1 MYGSHSSDFTMGVR
15 SIIRGPLTSSEI
27 SEGNAFTKELA
38 GLFKGQH
45 LKRWKEE
52 VERRGEPG
60 GASSLHDWKTCS
72 TKAET
77 ESRRAPSHKL
87 TKKIC
92 NASAYGIKN
101 ITTYD
106 DKMIT
111 PNIKRS
117 SSVKNCIWNERRKFV
132 LCAWCWWAFFCL
144 HIHVLKAVAQ
154 GLHDSLCCYTVHKKT
169 EVKKKK
175 IPRSSFLCHV
185 MHERQDGCSTHS
197 IASWLCQACDVAPYF
212 KTEPGRPETH
222 LEGNRLVL
230 TCLAE
235 GSWPL
240 EFRWMLN
247 GTDITAFSPEY
258 KYIIPSLQHTD
269 MGAYQCV
276 VRNRMGALLQ
286 RRAEIHV
293 AYMGNYVEG
302 DQRKTVTQG
311 RAAVLNSPAV
321 SSFPRPQVTWFMDGY
336 KIIPSSRVV
345 TDSKYSVT
353 HHSQKIL
360 LENTISDSFQLHS
373 TGTLQTDNEND
384 NEEFTIILP
393 VRSPPSKDLRSLLQ
407 DGTLQSPE
415 TPETPSSTTISI
427 SHLMSPLLS
436 FCPEKMADLKSQ
448 LAMALKG
455 EEMRGEK
462 QNREGRC
469 RMEKKQRRKKKGV
482 ENKVERAITL
492 ENQLVVLATAATDA
506 GRYYVQAF
514 NEKNGENKTSPNV
527 YLNVAGK
534 HRADS
539 LSKKN
544 RGAHDA
550 DAPAGPVAP
559 VIVIA
564 PRNTTVTAG
573 VSKATMECVA
583 NARPVEKLNLVW
595 RRNGVEV
602 ASGVGSFGRRLTIV
616 NPTSADVG
624 LYVCE
629 ASLLDSSMKHAEA
642 RAFLSIIE
650 SPYFTVEPRRKM
662 MGEVE
667 KSVDIPCQARGVP
680 TPKLEWYKDAV
691 PLSRLSNPRYKVTSS
706 GGLQVRRLQPNDTGI
721 FQCFARNAAGEAQ
734 VHTYL
739 DVTSMAPAFST
750 PPANITVTDGTVAT
764 FTCQVSGAP
773 KPAIVWKKDAQ
784 ILASGSVKIPRFA
797 LLESGGLQ
805 VQPVVLQDMGTYTCY
820 AANME
825 GTVNASADLTV
836 WSRTYI
842 SQPPTD
848 RRVIKG
854 TTAILECGATHDP
867 RVSVRFVWKKDGEM
881 VGQSRGGRISLQ
893 EGSLHITQT
902 WSGDIGDYTCD
913 VLSPAGNDS
922 KATRLEVIEL
932 PHSPRHLQARLNATD
947 SRSVE
952 LLWMRPFDGNSPLL
966 HYVVELSENNSPWR
980 VYLAN
985 VNPALTTTVV
995 TGLTPARTYQFRVCA
1010 VNQVGK
1016 GQYSTQT
1023 NRLMLREEPPSAP
1036 PKNIVASGRTNQS
1049 IMVQWQPPPEPQL
1062 NGVLRGYV
1070 LRYRLAGLPGEYQ
1083 QQNITSPEINYC
1095 LITELIIW
1103 TQYEI
1108 QVAAYTGAGLGVFSP
1123 PVIEYTL
1130 QGVPTAPP
1138 QGVEAIAV
1146 NSTTIKFTW
1155 NPPPQQFINGINQGY
1170 KLSAWPEHSPED
1182 TIVVTITPDYHGTRH
1197 LAYVSGLKKFTWY
1210 LTSVLCFTT
1219 PGNGPRSA
1227 PRLVQT
1233 HEDSHVTGDVSNFN
1247 AVPGPV
1253 GRLSFTEI
1261 LDTSLRVSWEEPVE
1275 KNGVITGKCC
1285 TQLSAFSAGYL
1296 LSWEAQGKNQS
1307 RVAQTMPNTTL
1318 EYKVTGLTSLT
1329 TYTLEVAAIT
1339 AAGIGM
1345 ITSSTISSGVP
1356 PELPGPPSNLVI
1368 SKISP
1373 RSATLKFRAGDDGK
1387 TAISKWIVEGQN
1399 EVLSAPTM
1407 QVGSTGEE
1415 EEWKVLYEKDN
1426 DPEAQVL
1433 EVPNL
1438 TPFTFYRF
1446 RMRQANVVGSSKTSE
1461 PSRLIQTLQAPP
1473 DAAPSSVSVRTA
1485 SETSVWLRW
1494 VPLPETEYNGNP
1506 ESVGYRL
1513 RVWRADQQGEVS
1525 TRVVSDRLEREITLE
1540 GLEEW
1545 TEYLLQIQA
1554 FNSIGPGP
1562 WSEPVRGRTRESVP
1576 SGAPDN
1582 VTAEAMSSTHILVT
1596 WGPVPDSEQNG
1607 NILGYKILY
1616 REQDSNAEPQV
1627 QVVKG
1632 NLTQS
1637 TLLRNLRKYVLYEIQ
1652 VLAFTRIG
1660 DGQLSSPPVLE
1671 RTKDDVPGP
1680 PVRLVFPEVRL
1691 TEVRVVWQS
1700 PVDANGII
1708 IGYQVAYRLDSGEP
1722 NQFTTVDVGPNTK
1735 EFTASALSQ
1744 ESAYIFRI
1752 SARTQQGWGTA
1763 AQAVVITTEIRERP
1777 QPPLQLSVPQDQVQ
1791 SRRLWLEWVPGR
1803 DGSSPVR
1810 YFTLQ
1815 LRQLP
1820 DGGWIT
1826 HSSAI
1831 SHNSTSCVVDREQ
1844 HLCYIA
1850 DVGKGFCPMGDNS
1863 QAMQPRRLKPYTSY
1877 KLRMMATN
1885 DIGDSKY
1892 SQETDAIT
1900 TLQDVPDEAPVIQ
1913 SVKPSTTTSVLVQW
1927 QSPKEESVNGVLLGY
1942 RLYYRELQYDST
1954 PLDSKKAINSSVAR
1968 GDLTGTSRRRESI
1981 RLNRERQALCLS
1993 PWLVMDSQRPGAR
2006 NPGEDTS
2013 GATPLGRGF
2022 SHGALPSPHVTCN
2035 GFLISLF
2042 FCFSLSPL
2050 SPPAKSTVKTVSS
2063 PSLMEFELTHYNA
2076 RCSLHSRGQELQK
2089 YRRYEIVMTTYNI
2102 IGESPAS
2109 APVEVFVGEAAPSVA
2124 PQNIQVNT
2132 MSSTQ
2137 LEVQWEPPPVETQN
2151 GIIQGYKI
2159 YYWEIENQNETEKVK
2174 ILFLPETSVR
2184 LKNLT
2189 SYTYY
2194 MVKLSA
2200 FNAAG
2205 DGPLSEPRKGRTL
2218 QAAPSAPSF
2227 ISFSEVTSTAVNVS
2241 WGLPLTANGVVDGY
2255 RVVYEPSAPI
2265 HGVTKVITVDIRGS
2279 WQRWLK
2285 VRDLTKGVTYCF
2297 RVQARTISYGPE
2309 VTANVTAGPVEG
2321 APGSPLKISLMK
2333 SGSTLTIHWAPGDGG
2348 AGHVTGYAIE
2358 ARPSDEALWDTF
2370 VRHLPPSTTSH
2381 SVSLERLRQ
2390 GVSYQFRVLAINE
2403 YGYGEPSAPSAAMS
2417 AQPETPFY
2425 EEWWFLLV
2433 LALCG
2438 LILLLL
2444 LVFGLVLHGQSRKYK
2459 SCGTGA
2465 AVSTMEESVTLDNGG
2480 FTALELNSRPVH
2492 VKSSFLR
2499 RNGTRSPPR
2508 PNPAGLRYS
2517 DEDICN
2523 NYNGAISTECTALT
2537 ERPADL
2543 SESET
2548 QATDSDCEEDQLKH
2562 SFVNHY
2568 MSDPSYFNSWKRQQK
2583 GLKQTLACSYE
2594 ERVSSDA
2601 DGYYQTVVTQHSVGG
2616 VYTPA
2621 GQPAPG
2627 SRTPITGFS
2636 SFV

>member
-1 MYGSHSSDFTMGVR
+1 QPSRPG
-15 SIIRGPLTSSEI
+15 RGTVFP
-27 SEGNAFTKELA
+27 
-38 GLFKGQH
+38 
-45 LKRWKEE
+45 
-52 VERRGEPG
+52 V
-60 GASSLHDWKTCS
+60 
-72 TKAET
+72 
-77 ESRRAPSHKL
+77 SR
-87 TKKIC
+87 
-92 NASAYGIKN
+92 
-101 ITTYD
+101 
-106 DKMIT
+106 
-111 PNIKRS
+111 
-117 SSVKNCIWNERRKFV
+117 
-132 LCAWCWWAFFCL
+132 
-144 HIHVLKAVAQ
+144 
-154 GLHDSLCCYTVHKKT
+154 
-169 EVKKKK
+169 
-175 IPRSSFLCHV
+175 
-185 MHERQDGCSTHS
+185 
-197 IASWLCQACDVAPYF
+197 DVAPYF

-336 KIIPSSRVV
+336 KIIPSSRV
-345 TDSKYSVT
+345 
-353 HHSQKIL
+353 
-360 LENTISDSFQLHS
+360 
-373 TGTLQTDNEND
+373 
-384 NEEFTIILP
+384 
-393 VRSPPSKDLRSLLQ
+393 
-407 DGTLQSPE
+407 
-415 TPETPSSTTISI
+415 
-427 SHLMSPLLS
+427 
-436 FCPEKMADLKSQ
+436 
-448 LAMALKG
+448 
-455 EEMRGEK
+455 
-462 QNREGRC
+462 
-469 RMEKKQRRKKKGV
+469 
-482 ENKVERAITL
+482 AITL

-527 YLNVAGK
+527 YLNVA
-534 HRADS
+534 
-539 LSKKN
+539 
-544 RGAHDA
+544 DA

-706 GGLQVRRLQPNDTGI
+706 GGLQVRQLQPNDTGI

-985 VNPALTTTVV
+985 VNPALMTTVV

-1016 GQYSTQT
+1016 GQY
-1023 NRLMLREEPPSAP
+1023 
-1036 PKNIVASGRTNQS
+1036 I
-1049 IMVQWQPPPEPQL
+1049 
-1062 NGVLRGYV
+1062 
-1070 LRYRLAGLPGEYQ
+1070 
-1083 QQNITSPEINYC
+1083 
-1095 LITELIIW
+1095 
-1103 TQYEI
+1103 
-1108 QVAAYTGAGLGVFSP
+1108 
-1123 PVIEYTL
+1123 
-1130 QGVPTAPP
+1130 PTAPP

-1155 NPPPQQFINGINQGY
+1155 NPPPQQFINGINQVNDISFPLSQ
-1170 KLSAWPEHSPED
+1170 LSAWPEHSPED

-1233 HEDSHVTGDVSNFN
+1233 HEDI
-1247 AVPGPV
+1247 PGPV

-1275 KNGVITGKCC
+1275 KNGVIT
-1285 TQLSAFSAGYL
+1285 GYL

-1387 TAISKWIVEGQN
+1387 TAISKWIVEG
-1399 EVLSAPTM
+1399 

-1607 NILGYKILY
+1607 NILGYKVILY
-1616 REQDSNAEPQV
+1616 REQDSNTEPQV

-1831 SHNSTSCVVDREQ
+1831 SHNSTSCVVDR
-1844 HLCYIA
+1844 
-1850 DVGKGFCPMGDNS
+1850 
-1863 QAMQPRRLKPYTSY
+1863 LKPYTSY

-1968 GDLTGTSRRRESI
+1968 SDLTGRVWT
-1981 RLNRERQALCLS
+1981 ADVHTFT
-1993 PWLVMDSQRPGAR
+1993 LVCSH
-2006 NPGEDTS
+2006 
-2013 GATPLGRGF
+2013 TP
-2022 SHGALPSPHVTCN
+2022 
-2035 GFLISLF
+2035 
-2042 FCFSLSPL
+2042 
-2050 SPPAKSTVKTVSS
+2050 
-2063 PSLMEFELTHYNA
+2063 
-2076 RCSLHSRGQELQK
+2076 LQK
-2089 YRRYEIVMTTYNI
+2089 YRRYEIIMTTYNI

-2241 WGLPLTANGVVDGY
+2241 WGLPLTPNGVVDGY

-2444 LVFGLVLHGQSRKYK
+2444 LVFGLVLHGQSRN
-2459 SCGTGA
+2459 
-2465 AVSTMEESVTLDNGG
+2465 VSPLLWPSLSVFPG
-2480 FTALELNSRPVH
+2480 
-2492 VKSSFLR
+2492 
-2499 RNGTRSPPR
+2499 RSPPR

-2543 SESET
+2543 SESE
-2548 QATDSDCEEDQLKH
+2548 ATDSDCEEDQLKH